1 MAAERKVWLNG
12 ELIPWE
18 NATVHILSHGF
29 SRGSAIFEVF
39 GVHPSPNGPVAFRMD
54 MHFRRFYRT
63 AELLGMEIAQP
74 AEELAQAVK
83 ETVRVNGIDHGFVK
97 IVAYY
102 GLEAFAT
109 LVPDVKLDM
118 SIFAISLDADLGL
131 DLTKPISACI
141 SKWRKNH
148 PASVPVESKSAANYL
163 NGMLARQDA
172 YRRGFDVGLML
183 DTHGFV
189 AEGSIEA
196 VFIVKNGAIRTPPLG
211 RILASVSRQSVLD
224 TAAVIGLEVVE
235 NAIKPEELL
244 EADEIFTSAT
254 PFKVVPVGRIE
265 DRILENAPGPV
276 SLKLRQAL
284 DEICAG
290 RDERF
295 KNWLQP
301 LE

>member
-1 MAAERKVWLNG
+1 MAAERKVWSNG
-12 ELIPWE
+12 ELIAWE
-18 NATVHILSHGF
+18 NATVHILSHAL

-39 GVHPSPNGPVAFRMD
+39 GVHPSPNGPMAFRMD
-54 MHFRRFYRT
+54 LHFRRFYRT
-63 AELLGMEIAQP
+63 AELLGMEIAQAP
-74 AEELAQAVK
+74 EELVQAVK

-118 SIFAISLDADLGL
+118 TIFAIPLDADLGL

-141 SKWRKNH
+141 SKWRKIH
-148 PASVPVESKSAANYL
+148 PESVPVECKSASNYL

-183 DTHGFV
+183 DTQGFV

-196 VFIVKNGAIRTPPLG
+196 VFIAKDGVILTPPLG
-211 RILASVSRQSVLD
+211 RILASVSRQSILD
-224 TAAVIGLEVVE
+224 TAKVIGFEVTE
-235 NAIKPEELL
+235 KAIKAEDLL

-254 PFKVVPVGRIE
+254 PFKVLPVGRIE
-265 DRILENAPGPV
+265 DRVLENVPGPI
-276 SLKLRQAL
+276 SLKLKQAL

-290 RDERF
+290 HDERF

>member
-12 ELIPWE
+12 EFIAWE

-54 MHFRRFYRT
+54 LHFRRFYRT
-63 AELLGMEIAQP
+63 AELLGMEIAQS
-74 AEELAQAVK
+74 AEELEQAVK
-83 ETVRVNGIDHGFVK
+83 ETVRVNGIEHGFVK

-102 GLEAFAT
+102 GLEGFAT

-118 SIFAISLDADLGL
+118 SIFAIPLDADLGL

-141 SKWRKNH
+141 SKWRKIH
-148 PASVPVESKSAANYL
+148 PDSVPVESKSASNYL

-183 DTHGFV
+183 DIQGFV

-196 VFIVKNGAIRTPPLG
+196 VFMVKNGAVYTPPLG
-211 RILASVSRQSVLD
+211 QILPSVSRQSILD
-224 TAAVIGLEVVE
+224 AAEVIGLGVTEQ
-235 NAIKPEELL
+235 AIKPEELL
-244 EADEIFTSAT
+244 AADEIFTSAT
-254 PFKVVPVGRIE
+254 PFKVLPVGRIE
-265 DRILENAPGPV
+265 DRVLENAPGPV
-276 SLKLRQAL
+276 SLKLRQVL

-295 KNWLQP
+295 KSWLQP
-301 LE
+301 LQ

>member
-1 MAAERKVWLNG
+1 MATERKVWLNG

-63 AELLGMEIAQP
+63 AELLGMEIAQS

-83 ETVRVNGIDHGFVK
+83 ETVRVNGIDNGFVK

-131 DLTKPISACI
+131 DL
-141 SKWRKNH
+141 
-148 PASVPVESKSAANYL
+148 
-163 NGMLARQDA
+163 
-172 YRRGFDVGLML
+172 
-183 DTHGFV
+183 
-189 AEGSIEA
+189 
-196 VFIVKNGAIRTPPLG
+196 
-211 RILASVSRQSVLD
+211 
-224 TAAVIGLEVVE
+224 
-235 NAIKPEELL
+235 
-244 EADEIFTSAT
+244 
-254 PFKVVPVGRIE
+254 
-265 DRILENAPGPV
+265 
-276 SLKLRQAL
+276 SL
-284 DEICAG
+284 IHI
-290 RDERF
+290 
-295 KNWLQP
+295 
-301 LE
+301 

>member
-1 MAAERKVWLNG
+1 MAVERKVWLNG
-12 ELIPWE
+12 EFIGWE

-54 MHFRRFYRT
+54 LHFRRFYRT
-63 AELLGMEIAQP
+63 AELLGMEIVQS
-74 AEELAQAVK
+74 AEELEQAVK
-83 ETVRVNGIDHGFVK
+83 ETVRVNGIEHGFVK

-102 GLEAFAT
+102 GLEGFAT

-118 SIFAISLDADLGL
+118 SIFAIPLDADLGL

-141 SKWRKNH
+141 SKWRKIH
-148 PASVPVESKSAANYL
+148 PDSVPVESKSASNYL

-183 DTHGFV
+183 DIQGFV

-196 VFIVKNGAIRTPPLG
+196 VFMVKNGALCTPPLG
-211 RILASVSRQSVLD
+211 QILPSVSRQSILD
-224 TAAVIGLEVVE
+224 AAEVIGLGVAEQ
-235 NAIKPEELL
+235 AIKPEELL
-244 EADEIFTSAT
+244 AADEIFTSAT
-254 PFKVVPVGRIE
+254 PFKVLPVGRIE
-265 DRILENAPGPV
+265 DRVLENAPGPV

-295 KNWLQP
+295 KSWLQP
-301 LE
+301 LI